1 MLLYNL
7 HKSSGDARSFFA
19 LGDLVLEQNRNN
31 KIIKYR
37 KPLNINIGMVIFA
50 VILVY
55 IVICVFMYFTQKHVE
70 GHQVTVGSL
79 STNNIYKGIALR
91 DEEIITADQAGYVN
105 YYARE
110 GERVGVGNLVYTLDE
125 SGRLADYL
133 NTEVSGSTLTSQ
145 DLAELKSEILGFVN
159 NFDQEYFSTVYDFKY
174 SVQGTVLKLANANIL
189 ENIDSINQSGIAELI
204 SFCNAPDTG
213 IVVYSTDGYED
224 KTAEQLTEADF
235 DVRNYEKTQLINN
248 KLIASGDPVYKLSTN
263 EDWSIVIQ
271 TDAAKA
277 EELLEKEFVLV
288 KFLKNQDTSWGEVSV
303 HTNEDGETFVKLT
316 FNNSMVT
323 FCTDRFIDIELI
335 LEDETGLKIP
345 NSSIIEKEF
354 FIVPKDYV
362 TKGGNGSSDGV
373 LREVYKEDGT
383 ATTEFVET
391 TIHGETET
399 EYYLDDTSLRTGE
412 NIIKPES
419 SEKYVLSK
427 RGSLTGVYNINKG
440 YADFKQISVLYHND
454 EYSIVKSNTQ
464 YGLSVYDYIVLDAS
478 TVEDDEF
485 IYD

>member
-1 MLLYNL
+1 M
-7 HKSSGDARSFFA
+7 
-19 LGDLVLEQNRNN
+19 EQNGNN
-31 KIIKYR
+31 KVVKYR

-50 VILVY
+50 VILIY
-55 IVICVFMYFTQKHVE
+55 IVICVFMYFTQKHIE
-70 GHQVTVGSL
+70 GHQVKMGSL

-91 DEEIITADQAGYVN
+91 DEEIITADKAGYVN

-125 SGRLADYL
+125 SGKLADYL
-133 NTEVSGSTLTSQ
+133 NTEGTGTTLTAK
-145 DLAELKSEILGFVN
+145 DLTELKTEILGFVN
-159 NFDQEYFSTVYDFKY
+159 GFDPEYFSSVYDFKY
-174 SVQGTVLKLANANIL
+174 NVQGTVLKLANANIL
-189 ENIDSINQSGIAELI
+189 DNIDSINKAGISELI

-213 IVVYSTDGYED
+213 IVVYSIDGYED
-224 KTAEQLTEADF
+224 TTIEQLTKESF
-235 DVRNYEKTQLINN
+235 DTKNYEKKQLISNE
-248 KLIASGDPVYKLSTN
+248 LIASGDPVYKLSTS

-271 TDAAKA
+271 TDKDKA
-277 EELLEKEFVLV
+277 ERLLEAEYVKV
-288 KFLKNQDTSWGEVSV
+288 KFLKNQQTSWGEVSSY
-303 HTNEDGETFVKLT
+303 TNEAGDVFVKLT

-345 NSSIIEKEF
+345 NSSIVEKEF

-362 TKGGNGSSDGV
+362 TQGGNGGGYGV
-373 LREVYKEDGT
+373 LKETYTEDGT

-391 TIHGETET
+391 TIYNETET
-399 EYYLDDTSLRTGE
+399 EYYLDDMVLRIGDY
-412 NIIKPES
+412 IIKPES
-419 SEKYVLSK
+419 TEKYAISK
-427 RGSLTGVYNINKG
+427 RGSLKGVYNINKG
-440 YADFKQISVLYHND
+440 YADFKQINILYQNE

-485 IYD
+485 IYN